1 MKKISMLLFVAI
13 LFLFSA
19 NTVFAHTHLDSS
31 DPEDGSTIT
40 ESIDTIQLNFDTVIE
55 QNASLQVEN
64 SEGDTFENTDISI
77 TEGKL
82 VATLEEELPNGS
94 YTVTWD
100 IIGVDGHAMQDSISF
115 EVDAEELEEASE
127 EDNTEETNTT
137 EEDES
142 MTEDNQSESEDSTTT
157 NETNEETASDS
168 SSNTMIIAILLVA
181 IIAIIGIVLIRKKK

>member
-1 MKKISMLLFVAI
+1 MKKISMLLFVAT

-31 DPEDGSTIT
+31 NPEDGTTVT
-40 ESIDTIQLNFDTVIE
+40 ETIDTIQLNFDTVIE
-55 QNASLQVEN
+55 QNATLQIESN
-64 SEGDTFENTDISI
+64 EGDTFEATDISI
-77 TEGKL
+77 TDGEL
-82 VATLEEELPNGS
+82 VATLEEGLANGS

-115 EVDAEELEEASE
+115 EVDAEEVEESAE
-127 EDNTEETNTT
+127 EDIEESNTT

-142 MTEDNQSESEDSTTT
+142 MTENNQSESDDSTTADE
-157 NETNEETASDS
+157 NNEETATDS

-181 IIAIIGIVLIRKKK
+181 IIAIIAIVLIRKKK